1 MGKVCDKPSK
11 PHNIVVSCCHGYFK
25 ANLKEK
31 NFVLVIK
38 VCSKHA
44 RRK

>member
-25 ANLKEK
+25 ANSKEK
-31 NFVLVIK
+31 KLCVGNKSL
-38 VCSKHA
+38 
-44 RRK
+44 